1 MQSGIPL
8 NAPPYDARALA
19 NSILQDAYQ
28 FNIDLYSTS
37 MLKILYFAHGWY
49 LARFNTPLIGQPF
62 EAWKHGPVIRVIYDQ
77 LKGMSGRK
85 IERRFEIFD
94 AVTKQYI
101 APEAHL
107 TDADRSF
114 IKFMLR
120 AYSQFHPYELSEMT
134 HEVNSLGTRCG
145 KLDQVE
151 VRLECA
157 SPINLYANI
166 SLHSTNRIYFGVLD
180 Y

>member
-134 HEVNSLGTRCG
+134 HEVNSPWHKVWEAGSGRSAIG
-145 KLDQVE
+145 M
-151 VRLECA
+151 
-157 SPINLYANI
+157 
-166 SLHSTNRIYFGVLD
+166 RIPNKFIREYFLTLNESD
-180 Y
+180 IFRSS